1 MASTYDTARDA
12 ARKYGDDA
20 QSEIAALRAKVEHL
34 MSERVTP
41 ALSDAASR
49 AEAAANAGYAQVR
62 DGAERVGERVREQ
75 PLAALGIAAL
85 AGFVLASLLRR

>member
-12 ARKYGDDA
+12 ARRYGDDA
-20 QSEIAALRAKVEHL
+20 QSELAALRAKVEHL

-49 AEAAANAGYAQVR
+49 AEAAANAGYAQVK
-62 DGAERVGERVREQ
+62 DQAERVSGRVKEQ

-85 AGFVLASLLRR
+85 AGFVLAALIRR

>member
-1 MASTYDTARDA
+1 MATTYDTARDA

-20 QSEIAALRAKVEHL
+20 QTELAALRAKVETL

-49 AEAAANAGYAQVR
+49 AEAAANAGYAQMK
-62 DGAERVGERVREQ
+62 DQAERVGERVKEQ

-85 AGFVLASLLRR
+85 AGFVLASLIRR

>member
-12 ARKYGDDA
+12 ARRYGDDA
-20 QSEIAALRAKVEHL
+20 QAEIAALRAKVETL

-41 ALSDAASR
+41 ALADAAGR
-49 AEAAANAGYAQVR
+49 AEAAANAGYAQAR
-62 DGAERVGERVREQ
+62 EGAERLGERVKEQ
-75 PLAALGIAAL
+75 PLAALGLAAL

>member
-12 ARKYGDDA
+12 ARKYGDEA
-20 QSEIAALRAKVEHL
+20 QSELAALRAKVESL

-41 ALSDAASR
+41 ALADAAGR

-62 DGAERVGERVREQ
+62 DGAERVSGRVKEQ

-85 AGFVLASLLRR
+85 AGFVLASLIRR

>member
-12 ARKYGDDA
+12 ARRYGDDA

-85 AGFVLASLLRR
+85 AGFVLASLIRR